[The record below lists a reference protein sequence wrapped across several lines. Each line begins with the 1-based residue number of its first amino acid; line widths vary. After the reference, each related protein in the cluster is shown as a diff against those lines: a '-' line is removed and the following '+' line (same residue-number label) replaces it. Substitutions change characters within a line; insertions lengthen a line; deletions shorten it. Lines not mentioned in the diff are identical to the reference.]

1 MHIKGRL
8 DSSIDSE
15 SLRRRSCGSNFAFCC
30 LLYGSSPSSQILAN
44 TLAMAQSLCNRRR
57 PLLLLVTPDVPERIR
72 QIINSTMLFDDL
84 RAVEYLM
91 GHETLFKKDWFREV
105 FTKLHIFGLTEFD
118 KVLFLDLDIVVND
131 VARLEDLFMSDF
143 MFAAMENSKGD
154 RAGSMWLRHGQQMGR
169 HCRLINAGVILA
181 TPDLDLF
188 QTLVS
193 DISSPSSDHVAGMT
207 PEQFYL
213 SRVMGGHFNHL
224 SQEYNF
230 EVQYHGGVPV
240 TKTWMETASIDK
252 IVSFHFSGGNPL
264 KTLCSFAKGEKIA
277 WGCQTEKFMVR
288 KTWENDFSENL
299 RDIANT
305 RAKAAFAKWA
315 LNFIH
320 ACRRIPADLVM
331 REFGDCVPGTS
342 TDTIR
347 FGSVELS
354 INSHFE
360 FEVKSVLPSRPPPT
374 LECVS

>member
-8 DSSIDSE
+8 DALIE
-15 SLRRRSCGSNFAFCC
+15 TKSLRQRCFGSNFAFCC
-30 LLYGSSPSSQILAN
+30 LLYGHSPSSQILAH
-44 TLAMAQSLCNRRR
+44 TIAMAQSLCDRRY
-57 PLLLLVTPDVPERIR
+57 PLLILVTPDVPQRIR
-72 QIINSTMLFDDL
+72 EIIYATMLFDDI
-84 RAVEYLM
+84 RVVEYLM

-105 FTKLHIFGLTEFD
+105 FTKLHIFGLTDFD

-131 VARLEDLFMSDF
+131 VARLEDLFMSNF

-154 RAGSMWLRHGQQMGR
+154 RAGSMWLRHGQRMGR
-169 HCRLINAGVILA
+169 HCRLINAGVILVS
-181 TPDLDLF
+181 PDRGLF
-188 QTLVS
+188 ETLVS
-193 DISSPSSDHVAGMT
+193 DITSPSLDHVPGMT

-213 SRVMGGHFNHL
+213 SRVMGGYFNHL

-240 TKTWMETASIDK
+240 TKTWMETDSIDK

-264 KTLCSFAKGEKIA
+264 KTLCLFAKGEKIV

-288 KTWENDFSENL
+288 KTWENDFAENVK
-299 RDIANT
+299 DIANT

-320 ACRRIPADLVM
+320 ACRRIPSDLVM
-331 REFGDCVPGTS
+331 REFGDSVPGTS
-342 TDTIR
+342 ADTIR

-354 INSHFE
+354 INPHLD
-360 FEVKSVLPSRPPPT
+360 FEVQ
-374 LECVS
+374 